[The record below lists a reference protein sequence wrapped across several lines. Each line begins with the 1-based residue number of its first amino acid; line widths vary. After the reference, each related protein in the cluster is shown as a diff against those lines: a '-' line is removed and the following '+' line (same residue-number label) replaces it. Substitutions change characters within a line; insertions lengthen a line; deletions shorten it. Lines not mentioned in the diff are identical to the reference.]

1 MVVEANWKL
10 KERFI
15 KEPRSTEG
23 IYIGSVCLRSCG
35 CVLIKTQLAA
45 VWLKKKR
52 NTLFMGPTGFLRLK
66 HS

>member
-23 IYIGSVCLRSCG
+23 IYMGPFVYAA
-35 CVLIKTQLAA
+35 AA
-45 VWLKKKR
+45 V
-52 NTLFMGPTGFLRLK
+52 F
-66 HS
+66 